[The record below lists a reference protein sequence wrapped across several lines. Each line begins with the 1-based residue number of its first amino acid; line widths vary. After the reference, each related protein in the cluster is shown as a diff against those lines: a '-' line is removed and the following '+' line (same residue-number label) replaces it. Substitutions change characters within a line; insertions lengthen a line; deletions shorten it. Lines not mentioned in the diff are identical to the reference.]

1 MHVVRLLI
9 ICEQSHTS
17 IFFVSIWVIHKD
29 AQNWEII
36 WLVPYN
42 SVLQQHWPFDTWCHD
57 YNFSVFT
64 LNGLL
69 IHACLAVASVAF
81 QQQAFSQEANSLFF
95 FRPTIVISSSHP
107 QTLSLVGLGFSV
119 GTTWDDNWK
128 TSGHNNECNSSLR
141 THRNAFN
148 HQSATKTRLLCL

>member
-1 MHVVRLLI
+1 MAWNTKGKDECHFLWFSDFI
-9 ICEQSHTS
+9 KHTKVA
-17 IFFVSIWVIHKD
+17 IKVYV
-29 AQNWEII
+29 
-36 WLVPYN
+36 VPYN